1 LVVEEAVWCV
11 RIAGRSVR
19 YEVFT
24 AGEELLH
31 VGDELLTVATAF
43 DLVYVYVRNNIL
55 CDIHECDPPCAYKKG
70 EGRGRRVRQEGK
82 GE

>member
-1 LVVEEAVWCV
+1 M
-11 RIAGRSVR
+11 R

-43 DLVYVYVRNNIL
+43 DLVYVYVCNNIL
-55 CDIHECDPPCAYKKG
+55 CDIHERDLVHTYICTL
-70 EGRGRRVRQEGK
+70 
-82 GE
+82 